1 MELNCRVM
9 VVTRRDVV
17 FWNTKCF
24 NFL

>member
-1 MELNCRVM
+1 MELNCLVM
-9 VVTRRDVV
+9 VVNRRDVV